1 MNVRGV
7 RVTTR
12 GVLLDGITIV
22 NLNPRRALHER
33 KQFAGEHEWRY
44 RVDRENLSHLVHG
57 HVNAREASHCITSV
71 CATHMWMGMWIV
83 PVEGGHV

>member
-1 MNVRGV
+1 MMS
-7 RVTTR
+7 RVTKC

-44 RVDRENLSHLVHG
+44 RVDRENFSHLVHG
-57 HVNAREASHCITSV
+57 DANARQGSHWIAWVYATHVNCFAVTFTI
-71 CATHMWMGMWIV
+71 
-83 PVEGGHV
+83 